1 MRRSPRAD
9 RTSGSDAG
17 GYWATSHPGSPVC
30 VMAWRWMCVC
40 VGLLLLLVDHP
51 NTKGEAAPTFQPA
64 TISAST
70 HTPETDED
78 YYTSVGHVIALPCDD
93 ADGSQNVTWRRE
105 APPLDTAVAGVKVRG
120 GALWFLPADSSHSG
134 IYVCERSDAEPWRVS
149 LRVGS
154 GHRGLV
160 YLKLNQ
166 FERLDCGQDHI
177 FRYGANLLI
186 TWLKDCTPLNRSERI
201 LKFPRVSIDDKGNYT
216 CLLHFSLEEHN
227 YISAS
232 ATQVSIEVA
241 EQLSKPQVILPGN
254 ETRVVELGSRLEL
267 TCVASTGGDIL
278 LVSWRMNDALII
290 NHTLFTITE
299 RMVESR
305 IVKTLIISEVREEH
319 LNIPFQCWAINSLG
333 QDFRQII
340 LQAANQ
346 ELFYCVVG
354 LVVAFGLLLVC
365 VCLCW
370 RCRVEL
376 VLLYRSLC
384 PLHKQYGFSPR
395 FWSVTMVTNSSSE
408 AEMTSQVKVSLG
420 PFKQDTATRLGHSYQ
435 IKTKD
440 TATRHIYQI
449 RTKNS
454 YQIRSKVSHISFSL
468 FKLPNPVCH
477 CSIVTLFIYVLTFS
491 LACLCC

>member
-384 PLHKQYGFSPR
+384 PLHKQYDGKLYDAYVSYP
-395 FWSVTMVTNSSSE
+395 SGNSISM
-408 AEMTSQVKVSLG
+408 AMTFALRV
-420 PFKQDTATRLGHSYQ
+420 
-435 IKTKD
+435 
-440 TATRHIYQI
+440 
-449 RTKNS
+449 
-454 YQIRSKVSHISFSL
+454 
-468 FKLPNPVCH
+468 LPEVLERNYGYK
-477 CSIVTLFIYVLTFS
+477 LFIRGRDDLPGEGSRSCPEFY
-491 LACLCC
+491 LALSRT